1 MGLSYLED
9 LDSQI
14 PAIQLLQAIGWNYLS
29 REEALAMRNNRSD
42 QVVLSGI
49 LGPWLKSRNKIHSR
63 GKTVEFSDTNIHEAI
78 RRVAGIPFDGLIR
91 TNEKIYNLL
100 TLGTSLDQSIDD
112 DRKGRSLHYINWSEW
127 DKNVFHVSDEFS
139 VERTGSH
146 ETYRPDIVCFVN
158 GIPFVVIE
166 CKRRDKPKNKGV
178 AAIDNAISQQLLYQK
193 DDGIPHLYQ
202 YAQLLIGTS
211 VNDIV
216 YGTPGSSK
224 KYWMAWREQGQHQ
237 QAIHAAANTRL
248 PTAVEN
254 KVFAPLE
261 SKHATAYN
269 SAKQHFMELWAEG
282 DREATTQDKTLWAM
296 LRPERLLEFVYGYV
310 VFDAGVRKVARYQQY
325 FAVKDTLKRVSH
337 LVGGKRQGGVVWH
350 TTGSGKSLTMVMLS
364 KALALHPAIEN
375 PRVVIVTDRID
386 LDDQIWETFAAC
398 GKSAAQASTGE
409 HLVRLITEGK
419 ASVITTIIDK
429 FGAVMDRH
437 KVRDKNPNIFVLV
450 DESHRSNYGAVA
462 AKMRRVFPNA
472 CYLGF
477 TGTPL
482 LKKEKSTAQKF
493 GGFIHSYTMREAVED
508 KAVTPLLYEGRMAL
522 IEQNK
527 QALQRWYERI
537 TEDLTQE
544 QKADLKRKMS
554 RADVVKQAEQIINLI
569 AYDIHHH
576 YRKNFQGTGF
586 KGQLAARNRTSAIQ
600 YRQFLREL
608 GGIEV
613 EVIMSKPDLKTE
625 NDTLEDEP
633 VVEKFWK
640 EMMDRFGS
648 EKEYLKKILASFSRE
663 DGVEILIVVNKLL
676 TGFDEPRNT
685 VLYIDKPMNDH
696 NILQAIARVNRLY
709 PEKEF
714 GYILDYEGILGGLNE
729 AMNTYDALA
738 DFDSK
743 DVDLTGAVI
752 DTHAEVASLPQKHSH
767 LRDVFKEVKNKKDVE
782 SLEQHL
788 AEEDKRHE
796 FYELLA
802 SYSGTLTVALGTE
815 HFYDDV
821 TTEQI
826 KKYKDDLKF
835 FRGLRASVQQR
846 YSETIDF
853 SQYEKQIRKIM
864 DSHIH
869 APDVGVV
876 TELVNIFDTEAFDEA
891 VGQVEGKAAKA
902 DMIASRLKKTI
913 IENMDKDPVFYKK
926 FSELVQETIDA
937 YRQGRIDEAEY
948 LRRASQYNETVRT
961 GHESDLPAQLQG
973 HPDAQAFFGII
984 TELIAKHGVK
994 EDHPSYNNRVSSD
1007 TPVEIALA
1015 IEAII
1020 NQHKIVDWDRNDS
1033 ISTDI
1038 ANGVDDYLFELQ
1050 NTNKIRFKPTEMD
1063 EIIERCLIIAK
1074 KSAAFA

>member
-14 PAIQLLQAIGWNYLS
+14 PAIQLLQAIGWQYLS
-29 REEALAMRNNRSD
+29 REEALAMRDNRND
-42 QVVLSGI
+42 QVILSGV
-49 LGPWLKSRNKIHSR
+49 LRPWLKSQNLIQSR
-63 GKTVEFSDTNIHEAI
+63 GQTVEFSDANIHEAI
-78 RRVAGIPFDGLIR
+78 RRIEDIPFDGLVR

-112 DRKGRSLHYINWSEW
+112 DRKGRSLHYINWSDW

-139 VERTGSH
+139 VEKTGSH

-166 CKRRDKPKNKGV
+166 CKRRDKPKAKGV

-202 YAQLLIGTS
+202 YVQLLIGTS
-211 VNDIV
+211 VNDLL
-216 YGTPGSSK
+216 YGAPGSPK
-224 KYWMAWREQGQHQ
+224 KYWMKWREQGEHQ

-248 PTAVEN
+248 PTPVEN
-254 KVFAPLE
+254 KVFAPTE
-261 SKHATAYN
+261 SKHAAAYN
-269 SAKQHFMELWAEG
+269 TAKQHFIELWAEG
-282 DREATTQDKTLWAM
+282 DRKPTEQDAALWSI

-325 FAVKDTLKRVSH
+325 FAVKDTLKRVTH

-364 KALALHPAIEN
+364 KALALHPAVDN
-375 PRVVIVTDRID
+375 PRVVIVTDRVD
-386 LDDQIWETFAAC
+386 LDDQIWETFGAC
-398 GKSAAQASTGE
+398 GKSAVKAKTGE

-437 KVRDKNPNIFVLV
+437 KVRDDNPNIFVLV
-450 DESHRSNYGAVA
+450 DESHRTNYGSVA

-482 LKKEKSTAQKF
+482 LKKQKSTAKKF
-493 GGFIHSYTMREAVED
+493 GGFIHSYTMRQAVED
-508 KAVTPLLYEGRMAL
+508 NAVTPLLYEGRMAL

-537 TEDLTQE
+537 TEDLTTE

-576 YRKNFQGTGF
+576 YKKNFQGTGF

-600 YRQFLREL
+600 YRNFLQDL
-608 GGIEV
+608 GGVNV

-625 NDTLEDEP
+625 NNSREDEP
-633 VVEKFWK
+633 VVEKFWN
-640 EMMDRFGS
+640 EMMERFGS
-648 EKEYLKKILASFSRE
+648 EKEYLKQILASFSRE
-663 DGVEILIVVNKLL
+663 DGVEILIVVSKLL

-685 VLYIDKPMNDH
+685 VLYIDKAMTEH

-709 PEKEF
+709 PDKEF
-714 GYILDYEGILGGLNE
+714 GYIIDYEGILGGMNE
-729 AMNTYDALA
+729 AMKTYDALA
-738 DFDSK
+738 DFDSD
-743 DVDLTGAVI
+743 DVDTTGAIV
-752 DTHAEVASLPQKHSH
+752 DTHAEVASLPQKYSN
-767 LRDVFKEVKNKKDVE
+767 LWDVFKEVQNKKDIE
-782 SLEQHL
+782 SLEQHM
-788 AEEDKRHE
+788 AEDDRRHE
-796 FYELLA
+796 FYETLSTYA
-802 SYSGTLTVALGTE
+802 GTLAVALGTE
-815 HFYDDV
+815 HFYDDISS
-821 TTEQI
+821 EQI
-826 KKYKDDLKF
+826 QTYKNDLKF
-835 FRGLRASVQQR
+835 FRGLRASIQQR

-876 TELVNIFDTEAFDEA
+876 TELVNIFDTEEFDKA
-891 VGQVEGKAAKA
+891 VDQVEGTAAKA

-913 IENMDKDPVFYKK
+913 TESMEKDPVFFKK
-926 FSELVQETIDA
+926 FSELVQDTIDA

-948 LRRASQYNETVRT
+948 LKRVSEYKQTVRS
-961 GHESDLPAQLQG
+961 GHESDLPEPLQG
-973 HPDAQAFFGII
+973 HVEAQAFFGVINEVGGKSEI
-984 TELIAKHGVK
+984 K
-994 EDHPSYNNRVSSD
+994 EAPASYHKSD
-1007 TPVEIALA
+1007 VNEVAIEIALA

-1020 NQHKIVDWDRNDS
+1020 NDHKIVDWSRNDYVT
-1033 ISTDI
+1033 TDI
-1038 ANGVDDYLFELQ
+1038 ANSIDDYLFDLQ
-1050 NTNKIRFKPTEMD
+1050 DEGKAAFTPSEMD
-1063 EIIERCLIIAK
+1063 EIIERCLTIAK
-1074 KSAAFA
+1074 KSAGAE